1 MVRAAMLSAT
11 KSNLL
16 APTGW
21 HPSYLFLNPV
31 PLGGGGSEKNIWP
44 VRGPYFSRGAPLSP
58 PTWPCGG

>member
-31 PLGGGGSEKNIWP
+31 PLGGEAQKKTFGQ
-44 VRGPYFSRGAPLSP
+44 
-58 PTWPCGG
+58 